1 MLFTDF
7 PFMVLAWL
15 SMRQKVNGIA
25 RISPVLK
32 LKQHGA
38 HGTFSH
44 SDKCMLIA
52 FCLLANYSYSSGLK
66 KKTKTGYF
74 ILVTAASC
82 FLKHWEREAGRRLR
96 ADTDLTAGGTDAAL
110 GFKVFKPS
118 YIFVLT
124 TSLNPDDTWGVSASG
139 RFTQIGSKPSN
150 FIALVDSGPS
160 P

>member
-1 MLFTDF
+1 
-7 PFMVLAWL
+7 MVLAWL
-15 SMRQKVNGIA
+15 SMRQKANGIA
-25 RISPVLK
+25 GISPVLQ

-38 HGTFSH
+38 HRTFSH

-66 KKTKTGYF
+66 KNKTGYF
-74 ILVTAASC
+74 ILVAAASC
-82 FLKHWEREAGRRLR
+82 FLKHWERGGGRRLR
-96 ADTDLTAGGTDAAL
+96 ADTDLMAGGTIAAL

-118 YIFVLT
+118 YIFDLT
-124 TSLNPDDTWGVSASG
+124 TSLNPDDTWGLSASG

-150 FIALVDSGPS
+150 FIAHVDSGPS